1 MCMEE
6 LLHSHHS
13 HHSHSRDLGL
23 SIFASASWSCQL
35 HAALLIVIASSR
47 IWERKTPFV
56 LQWMVMIT
64 KILKIPRLD

>member
-13 HHSHSRDLGL
+13 PHSHSRDLGL
-23 SIFASASWSCQL
+23 SIFASASSSCQL

-47 IWERKTPFV
+47 IRERKTPSV
-56 LQWMVMIT
+56 LQ
-64 KILKIPRLD
+64 